1 MNGQNL
7 SAAISLLTT
16 LLTQAASI
24 SATVSTAS
32 AEGRDL
38 TTTELDAIFQVDN
51 DAKAK
56 LAADIKA
63 QGG

>member
-7 SAAISLLTT
+7 NAAVSLLTA
-16 LLTQAASI
+16 LLSQAATI

-38 TTTELDAIFQVDN
+38 TTAELDAIFQADN

-63 QGG
+63 QGS